1 MGILDL
7 VNQYESAARSAPAEV
22 VSHGLHEAFRSDET
36 PAFEKMIGQLFG
48 RSDPNQRAGF
58 LNQILGRNV
67 SPQEANQVPVQDVES
82 ATAQAAAA
90 NPGIMERASRFY
102 AQHPALVQTLGQAAI
117 TIAMNAMMN
126 RNRTA

>member
-1 MGILDL
+1 MGLMDV
-7 VNQYESAARSAPAEV
+7 VNQFENAARGAAPGD
-22 VSHGLHEAFRSDET
+22 VSHGLHEAFRSDAT
-36 PAFEKMIGQLFG
+36 PPFEQMIGQLFG

-67 SPQEANQVPVQDVES
+67 TPQQASTMPVDEVQE

-90 NPGIMERASRFY
+90 NPSIMQRASEFY

-126 RNRTA
+126 RRRNA

>member
-7 VNQYESAARSAPAEV
+7 VNQFETAARQAPPED
-22 VSHGLHEAFRSDET
+22 VSRGLHDAFRSDDT
-36 PAFEKMIGQLFG
+36 PPFEKMVGQLFG

-67 SPQEANQVPVQDVES
+67 TPQQAQEVPVHEVEN

-102 AQHPALVQTLGQAAI
+102 ADHPALVQTLGQAAI
-117 TIAMNAMMN
+117 TIAMNTMMN
-126 RNRTA
+126 RRRSV

>member
-7 VNQYESAARSAPAEV
+7 VNQFETAARSAPPED
-22 VSHGLHEAFRSDET
+22 VSHGLHEAFRSDQT
-36 PAFEKMIGQLFG
+36 PPFEKMVGQLFG

-67 SPQEANQVPVQDVES
+67 SPQEATQVPVQEVEN

-90 NPGIMERASRFY
+90 NPSIMERASRFY
-102 AQHPALVQTLGQAAI
+102 AEHPGLVQSLGQVALGV
-117 TIAMNAMMN
+117 AMNAMMN
-126 RNRTA
+126 RRRSA

>member
-7 VNQYESAARSAPAEV
+7 VNQYESAARAAPAED
-22 VSHGLHEAFRSDET
+22 VSHGLHEAFRSDAT
-36 PAFEKMIGQLFG
+36 PPFEKMIGQLFG

-67 SPQEANQVPVQDVES
+67 SPQEANQIPVQDVES

-102 AQHPALVQTLGQAAI
+102 AQHPVLVQTLGQAAI

>member
-7 VNQYESAARSAPAEV
+7 VNQYESAASQAPPED
-22 VSHGLHEAFRSDET
+22 VSHGLHEAFRSEET
-36 PAFEKMIGQLFG
+36 PPFEKMIGQLFG
-48 RSDPNQRAGF
+48 GSDPNQRAGF

-67 SPQEANQVPVQDVES
+67 SPQDATQVPVQEVEN

-90 NPGIMERASRFY
+90 NPTIMERASRFY
-102 AQHPALVQTLGQAAI
+102 ADHPVLVQTLGQAAI

-126 RNRTA
+126 RRRTA